1 MAGFK
6 TGSQSLD
13 EDAADIAEIN
23 IIPLVDVM
31 LVLLIIFMVTAP
43 LSIGGI
49 QVDLP
54 LSKSKGAQIDED
66 RIVLSITAQGLYFIE
81 KLQIPEAT
89 LEEKFKSIYQFRQKK
104 ELFIRADQKV
114 PYGKV
119 VFAMSSAKLAGVR
132 KLGMLT
138 NTQAPPAPGKSTR

>member
-6 TGSQSLD
+6 TGPQNHDD
-13 EDAADIAEIN
+13 ESSEIAEIN

-49 QVDLP
+49 KVDLP

-66 RIVLSITAQGLYFIE
+66 RIVLSINAQGQFYIE

-89 LEEKFKSIYQFRQKK
+89 LEEKFKAIYQYRQKK

-114 PYGKV
+114 SYGKV
-119 VFAMSSAKLAGVR
+119 VYAMSAAKMAGVN

-138 NTQAPPAPGKSTR
+138 NIQAPPKSP